1 MYSLAAFMYVPVL
14 PWVRLPPPQSLP
26 PFLIVP
32 EIRPRPLVMTGRAL
46 GTIIPERVAEKK
58 NHFLSS
64 IKILRP
70 TAARNGHSEM
80 KCSLGRLQSGSAK
93 TLQLIF
99 QKFLIEAT

>member
-32 EIRPRPLVMTGRAL
+32 ETRPRPLVMTGRAL
-46 GTIIPERVAEKK
+46 GTIIPERVRRKK

-93 TLQLIF
+93 NLTTYLSEILN
-99 QKFLIEAT
+99 